1 MTKSKFDQA
10 SQLRRLHGQGIASI
24 SPRRPRAIAITGG
37 KGGVGKSALAVN
49 LAVTYAGLGA
59 RTLLV
64 DGDLGMADLNLLLG
78 VAPERSALDVLQ
90 GLPVDQ
96 ALVPAHGLH
105 LLPALN
111 GCFQLENMSGD
122 ARGTLLDAIDGLAV
136 RFDTLVIDIGA
147 GIGRNQVEMAG
158 VVPTVVIVATPEP
171 LALADAYACIK
182 VLSRKQHLRRA
193 YVLPNRVRN
202 QDEADEV
209 FSRLDSLVTR
219 FLDFTLQPLPAIP
232 FDAAVSEGAAEGQ
245 PAVLS
250 RPDSPACR
258 AIRQA
263 ARRLDVLASEGEE
276 LSEGRFFQRHRD
288 RDRGR
293 RATGSAT

>member
-1 MTKSKFDQA
+1 MTRTKLDQA
-10 SQLRRLHGQGIASI
+10 SRLRRMRNQGIPSI
-24 SPRRPRAIAITGG
+24 SPRRPRAIAVTGG
-37 KGGVGKSALAVN
+37 KGGVGKSAVAVN

-64 DGDLGMADLNLLLG
+64 DGDLGMADLNLLCG

-96 ALVPAHGLH
+96 ALVPVHGLH

-111 GCFQLENMSGD
+111 GCFQLENMAGE
-122 ARGTLLDAIDGLAV
+122 ARARLLDAIDGLAA
-136 RFDTLVIDIGA
+136 RFDTLVVDIGA
-147 GIGRNQVEMAG
+147 GIGRNQVEMTG
-158 VVPTVVIVATPEP
+158 VVPTVVVVATPEP

-182 VLSRKQHLRRA
+182 VLCRKQSLRSA

-209 FSRLDSLVTR
+209 VGRLNSLVSR
-219 FLDFTLQPLPAIP
+219 FLDFTLRPLPCIP
-232 FDAAVSEGAAEGQ
+232 FDPSVSDAAAEGT
-245 PAVLS
+245 PVVLS
-250 RPDSPACR
+250 RPDAPASR

-263 ARRLDVLASEGEE
+263 ARRLDVLAGDEE
-276 LSEGRFFQRHRD
+276 QLAEGRFFHRQRP
-288 RDRGR
+288 
-293 RATGSAT
+293 ATGS

>member
-1 MTKSKFDQA
+1 MTKTDQA
-10 SQLRRLHGQGIASI
+10 SHLRRLRDSGIPSI
-24 SPRRPRAIAITGG
+24 SPRRPRAIAVTGG
-37 KGGVGKSALAVN
+37 KGGIGKSALAVN
-49 LAVTYAGLGA
+49 LAVTYAGLGS

-78 VAPERSALDVLQ
+78 VAPEHSALDVLQ
-90 GLPVDQ
+90 GMPVEQ
-96 ALVPAHGLH
+96 ALIAAHGLH

-111 GCFQLENMSGD
+111 GCYQLENMGGD
-122 ARGTLLDAIDGLAV
+122 ARTRLLDAIDGLAG

-158 VVPTVVIVATPEP
+158 VVPTVIVVATPEP

-182 VLSRKQHLRRA
+182 VLSRKQKLRRA

-209 FSRLDSLVTR
+209 VSRLNSLVAR

-232 FDAAVSEGAAEGQ
+232 YDPTVPEAAAEGL
-245 PAVLS
+245 PIVLS
-250 RPDSPACR
+250 RPDAPASR
-258 AIRQA
+258 AIRLT
-263 ARRLDVLASEGEE
+263 ARRLDVLSRDEE
-276 LSEGRFFQRHRD
+276 QLVEGRFFNRD
-288 RDRGR
+288 RER
-293 RATGSAT
+293 RATGS

>member
-1 MTKSKFDQA
+1 MTKSDQA
-10 SQLRRLHGQGIASI
+10 SQLRRLRDDGITSI
-24 SPRRPRAIAITGG
+24 SPRRPRAIAVTGG
-37 KGGVGKSALAVN
+37 KGGIGKSALAVN
-49 LAVTYAGLGA
+49 LAVTYASLGA

-78 VAPERSALDVLQ
+78 VAPDRSALDVLQ

-96 ALVPAHGLH
+96 ALVAAHGVH

-111 GCFQLENMSGD
+111 GCFQLENMNGD
-122 ARGTLLDAIDGLAV
+122 ARGRLLDAIDGLAS

-158 VVPTVVIVATPEP
+158 VVPTVIVVATPEP

-182 VLSRKQHLRRA
+182 VLSRKQQLRRA

-209 FSRLDSLVTR
+209 VSRLNSLVTR
-219 FLDFTLQPLPAIP
+219 FLDFTLQALPAIP
-232 FDAAVSEGAAEGQ
+232 FDSTLSEAAAEGL
-245 PAVLS
+245 PIVLS
-250 RPDSPACR
+250 RPDAPASR
-258 AIRQA
+258 AIRHA
-263 ARRLDVLASEGEE
+263 ARRLDVLSAEQVP
-276 LSEGRFFQRHRD
+276 LAPGRFFHRNRD
-288 RDRGR
+288 RRG
-293 RATGSAT
+293 TGS

>member
-1 MTKSKFDQA
+1 MTKRDQA
-10 SQLRRLHGQGIASI
+10 AHLRQLRNQGIPSI
-24 SPRRPRAIAITGG
+24 SPRRGRAIAVTGG

-59 RTLLV
+59 EALLF

-90 GLPVDQ
+90 GLPVEQ

-122 ARGTLLDAIDGLAV
+122 ARGRLLDAIEGLAG

-147 GIGRNQVEMAG
+147 GIGHNQVELAG
-158 VVPTVVIVATPEP
+158 VVPTVVVVATPEP

-182 VLSRKQHLRRA
+182 VLCRKQKVRRA

-202 QDEADEV
+202 QHEGDEV
-209 FSRLDSLVTR
+209 VARLKSLVAR
-219 FLDFTLQPLPAIP
+219 FLDITLTPLPAIP
-232 FDAAVSEGAAEGQ
+232 FDPWVQDAAAEGM
-245 PAVLS
+245 PVVLS
-250 RPDSPACR
+250 RPDCPASR
-258 AIRQA
+258 AIRQM
-263 ARRLDVLASEGEE
+263 ARRLDVLSADDDALAG
-276 LSEGRFFQRHRD
+276 GQFFHR
-288 RDRGR
+288 RR
-293 RATGSAT
+293 RATAT